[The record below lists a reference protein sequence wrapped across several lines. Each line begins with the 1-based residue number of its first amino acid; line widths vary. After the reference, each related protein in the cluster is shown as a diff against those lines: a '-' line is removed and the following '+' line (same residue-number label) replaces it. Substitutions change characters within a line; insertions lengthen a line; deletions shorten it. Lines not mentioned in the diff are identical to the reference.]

1 MLIAR
6 RDDVAKHAAAD
17 GADDKARGSV
27 VARAVIAPVAPAID
41 AVVMAQA
48 ARLVGPPVAVVAI
61 GIPGFPRVLGALAV
75 GGRPGEIGR
84 AHVRT
89 PVTNAHLVCRL
100 LLEKKN
106 PANYDI
112 YMEHNLTDDST
123 PKADSTQQTV
133 V

>member
-6 RDDVAKHAAAD
+6 RDDVAKNAAAD

-27 VARAVIAPVAPAID
+27 VALAVIAPVAPAID

-75 GGRPGEIGR
+75 GGRPGGRIGKR
-84 AHVRT
+84 GPCDRFGDQARESGVWGT
-89 PVTNAHLVCRL
+89 AGLVGG
-100 LLEKKN
+100 
-106 PANYDI
+106 
-112 YMEHNLTDDST
+112 S
-123 PKADSTQQTV
+123 
-133 V
+133 